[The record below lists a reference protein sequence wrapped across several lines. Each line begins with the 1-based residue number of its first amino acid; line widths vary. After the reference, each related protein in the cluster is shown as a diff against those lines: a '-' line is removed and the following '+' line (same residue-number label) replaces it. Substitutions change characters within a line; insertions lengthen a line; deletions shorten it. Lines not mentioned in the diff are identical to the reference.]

1 MLYKKRDP
9 NSPRGEEMD
18 SSDGW
23 ENTWKE
29 TLCKRNE
36 VPQLTTPSPQTRE
49 RLSEPFHLGHPQTER
64 SHIETMLDVSTQPK
78 PSKSNEKNLEG
89 SFAQISN
96 PLKYRQSREGL
107 FAIKF

>member
-1 MLYKKRDP
+1 MGKHLERDP
-9 NSPRGEEMD
+9 VQKKWGAPID
-18 SSDGW
+18 H
-23 ENTWKE
+23 TK
-29 TLCKRNE
+29 
-36 VPQLTTPSPQTRE
+36 PSEAWE